1 MISMQRPMMNLAS
14 KKELFSRY
22 ESDRLAYFY
31 LTCVWFIQVLNME
44 EDMNW
49 YKAEL
54 KGQEGYVPKTY
65 IEVVPHP

>member
-31 LTCVWFIQVLNME
+31 LTFVWLIQVLNME